1 MLFDRL
7 LQGIQG
13 AAKKEKEIDDM
24 DAYIALDLETTGLSP
39 KSDRILEIGAARV
52 VNGVVVDSY
61 STLID
66 PERVIP
72 GRITELTGIT
82 QDMVK
87 GMPKIKDAVPGLVA
101 FCGELPLLGHNI
113 MFDYSFIKHS
123 AVNNGFTFEK
133 EGIDTLKIS
142 RALLAD
148 LPSRSLQSLRLHY
161 EIPQENVHRALDDA
175 LTAHLLYRRLKSE
188 YGEENSELFA
198 PKILNYKVKKQG
210 PATPA
215 QKRHLQELV
224 KYHRIELSTEVES
237 LTKNE
242 ASRLIDTILGSYG
255 KIMR

>member
-1 MLFDRL
+1 
-7 LQGIQG
+7 
-13 AAKKEKEIDDM
+13 M

-113 MFDYSFIKHS
+113 MFDYSFIKH
-123 AVNNGFTFEK
+123 
-133 EGIDTLKIS
+133 
-142 RALLAD
+142 
-148 LPSRSLQSLRLHY
+148 
-161 EIPQENVHRALDDA
+161 RALDDA